1 MSNREDVKDAD
12 RNVLDPSPQVPQI
25 PTGFDRRKFIMRSA
39 VISAASVMN
48 GCARSET
55 EQKAPAPAAE
65 APAAAAPPDVPLAA
79 DLNVVMKAKGPVLT
93 TVDEFYKVGPGPS
106 SSHTI
111 GPMRITYDFYQQAAK
126 LPADKLNS
134 ATKLQV
140 NLFGSLSATGKGH
153 GTERA
158 ALAGL
163 VGKEP
168 ATVDPLFLDSLRD
181 KPDQVFP
188 VKLGN
193 KSIDVSLKDVIYDA
207 PKGDFKHP
215 NTMTVKLL
223 AGNDVLLEQEYY
235 SVGGGFIEWKGYTP
249 PKKNA
254 PKYPFSSMKE
264 LRAHADNNKT
274 TIAKVM
280 LANEMSIMGR
290 SEAEVNAFVDK
301 IINAM
306 VATVKSGLSMPEDD
320 VLPGPIKLHSK
331 AASVFKR
338 AMDDKFEADR
348 GIGALSAFASGGIR
362 RERARTPRH
371 HRSDRRFRRCHAV
384 AGLWAARGPKGRS
397 AEGP

>member
-1 MSNREDVKDAD
+1 MPDGPETGAHERDVLGRLVTKPQFGLNSSDRRELIRYEGSSGTMSKGDDVKDND
-12 RNVLDPSPQVPQI
+12 RDLFGPSAQVPSEI
-25 PTGFDRRKFIMRSA
+25 PAGLDRRKSIMRSA
-39 VISAASVMN
+39 VISAAAVMT

-55 EQKAPAPAAE
+55 EQKAPPPVAE
-65 APAAAAPPDVPLAA
+65 ASAAAAPSVPLSP

-111 GPMRITYDFYQQAAK
+111 GPMRITYDFYQRAAQ
-126 LPADKLNS
+126 LPADKVAA

-168 ATVDPLFLDSLRD
+168 ATVDPQFLDGLRD

-207 PKGDFKHP
+207 TKGDFKHP

-223 AGNDVLLEQEYY
+223 AGNDVLLEQE
-235 SVGGGFIEWKGYTP
+235 
-249 PKKNA
+249 
-254 PKYPFSSMKE
+254 
-264 LRAHADNNKT
+264 
-274 TIAKVM
+274 
-280 LANEMSIMGR
+280 
-290 SEAEVNAFVDK
+290 
-301 IINAM
+301 
-306 VATVKSGLSMPEDD
+306 
-320 VLPGPIKLHSK
+320 
-331 AASVFKR
+331 
-338 AMDDKFEADR
+338 
-348 GIGALSAFASGGIR
+348 
-362 RERARTPRH
+362 
-371 HRSDRRFRRCHAV
+371 
-384 AGLWAARGPKGRS
+384 
-397 AEGP
+397 

>member
-1 MSNREDVKDAD
+1 
-12 RNVLDPSPQVPQI
+12 
-25 PTGFDRRKFIMRSA
+25 
-39 VISAASVMN
+39 MN

-55 EQKAPAPAAE
+55 ERTAPPPAAE
-65 APAAAAPPDVPLAA
+65 SAPAAAAPPAVPLAP

-93 TVDEFYKVGPGPS
+93 TADEFYKVGPGPS

-111 GPMRITYDFYQQAAK
+111 GPMRITYDFYQRATK
-126 LPADKLNS
+126 LPPDQLAK

-181 KPDQVFP
+181 KPDQTFP

-193 KSIDVSLKDVIYDA
+193 KSIDVSLKDVVYDA
-207 PKGDFKHP
+207 TKGDFKHP

-249 PKKNA
+249 PKKN
-254 PKYPFSSMKE
+254 PP
-264 LRAHADNNKT
+264 
-274 TIAKVM
+274 I
-280 LANEMSIMGR
+280 
-290 SEAEVNAFVDK
+290 
-301 IINAM
+301 
-306 VATVKSGLSMPEDD
+306 P
-320 VLPGPIKLHSK
+320 VL
-331 AASVFKR
+331 F
-338 AMDDKFEADR
+338 D
-348 GIGALSAFASGGIR
+348 
-362 RERARTPRH
+362 ERAAGPRGQQQDH
-371 HRSDRRFRRCHAV
+371 DRKGHACQRDV
-384 AGLWAARGPKGRS
+384 DSGQV
-397 AEGP
+397 